1 MFSNYLK
8 RVLSLVLLNGFYI
21 YIYIYILIL
30 CFVSGLHFVPI
41 SHIMVEKIKLT

>member
-8 RVLSLVLLNGFYI
+8 RVLSLVLLNGF

>member
-8 RVLSLVLLNGFYI
+8 RVLSLVLLNGFL
-21 YIYIYILIL
+21 YIYILIL